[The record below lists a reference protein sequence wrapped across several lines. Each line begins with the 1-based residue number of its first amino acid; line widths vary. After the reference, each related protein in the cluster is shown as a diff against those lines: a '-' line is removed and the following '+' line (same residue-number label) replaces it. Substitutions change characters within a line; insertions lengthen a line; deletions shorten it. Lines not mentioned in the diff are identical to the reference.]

1 MLHATVFKIILPTYL
16 MFLTGVEAQAH
27 AQLDHSDP
35 PVGSTI
41 SQAPP
46 ALTLYFTE
54 AIEPAFSSVQLTDGG
69 GRRMDNGKPRV
80 DRADPRQVQVPL
92 KPLPPGRYTVR
103 WRAVAVDTHTI
114 EGNFSFEVRP

>member
-1 MLHATVFKIILPTYL
+1 
-16 MFLTGVEAQAH
+16 
-27 AQLDHSDP
+27 
-35 PVGSTI
+35 
-41 SQAPP
+41 
-46 ALTLYFTE
+46 
-54 AIEPAFSSVQLTDGG
+54 
-69 GRRMDNGKPRV
+69 MDNGKPRV